1 MITDLLDDVHL
12 TRYARHILLDDFGVE
27 GQCAL
32 SAAHVLVIGA
42 GGLGCAALPYLI
54 TAGIKKLTLV
64 DGDVIEPSNLQRQ
77 ILFQDKDVGQAKV
90 LVAQA
95 QLQKLNPSVS
105 IQAVAQRADQTLL
118 DTLVA
123 EADLVLDC
131 TDNFLT
137 RQAINQSCVRYRV
150 PLISGAVMRFSGQ
163 ASVFDTRFAQSPCYA
178 CAFAS
183 EAHMAEENCAL
194 MGVFSPAVAMIGAVQ
209 VAQALKL
216 LTGIG
221 QPLIGKLLRLD
232 ALTLNWSSIQLTRDK
247 DCMVCK
253 DRGVM

>member
-1 MITDLLDDVHL
+1 MTDLLDDVHL
-12 TRYARHILLDDFGVE
+12 TRYARHILLDDFGIE

-32 SAAHVLVIGA
+32 FAAQVLVIGV
-42 GGLGCAALPYLI
+42 GGLGCAVLPYLV
-54 TAGIKKLTLV
+54 TAGVKQLTLV
-64 DGDVIEPSNLQRQ
+64 DGDLIEPGNLQRQ
-77 ILFQDKDVGQAKV
+77 ILFQDQDVGQAKV

-95 QLQKLNPSVS
+95 RLQQLNPSVS
-105 IQAVAQRADQTLL
+105 IQAIAQRADQTLL

-150 PLISGAVMRFSGQ
+150 PLISGAVMRFAGQ
-163 ASVFDTRFAQSPCYA
+163 ASVFDTRSAQSPCYA
-178 CAFAS
+178 CAFSA
-183 EAHMAEENCAL
+183 EAHVAEENCAL

-209 VAQALKL
+209 AAQALKL

-232 ALTLNWSSIQLTRDK
+232 TLTLDWTSMQLIRDH
-247 DCMVCK
+247 DCLVCK
-253 DRGVM
+253 NREV